1 MFRNKIARFALLVVL
16 YNSLPVLANE
26 ISQEN
31 KILIERATYWDKL
44 GRSDMAVQA
53 WQQLLLTEP
62 DNAQA
67 LAAIARYQAQ
77 SLAAQSEFQV
87 ADIAESESSAV
98 QDGSGLPAESA
109 EAVPLSEPEV
119 PVRKVE
125 DWTEPYLAA
134 PKQNAAISES
144 AVGAGQ
150 ADASATQA
158 LVDHTL
164 DTSNDTAVASD
175 ALSLDVKDADT
186 NNPVV
191 VAPPLNAL
199 PEAGAPAEIAE
210 PQADKIENNIVDTH
224 AAILP
229 TVPENAVTPTVIQE
243 TALPE
248 SAPVASLLPQDQAE
262 LPQELPQELPDTHA
276 ATLLTVPENDVTPT
290 AIQETALPE
299 STPVASLFPREQA
312 ELSQELPDTPAATLL
327 TVPENAVTPAAIQET
342 ALPESAPVASL
353 LPSEQAELPQELPDT
368 QGLVARA
375 QYWEKVGRSDMAVQS
390 WQQLLLV
397 DPDNAQAQAGLARY
411 QGAIHVEQA
420 KPTNHD
426 ASEVVANGEVVVS
439 GEVAQD
445 IHATVEATAVA
456 ASEPAQRV
464 TQQSVVAVQP
474 EGDARKVEDWADL
487 YQSGLKESVLTAE
500 PNASAA
506 LQADGSSSTPAASA
520 IAMENVRIEQAVEQ
534 PVAVAPKA
542 LDTASNAINPTA
554 PETLPR
560 KVATIAPPLTTP
572 AVQAEKWPEFYQ
584 RGFKPVLPEPD
595 IAPTSGGSLLL
606 SDQPSRQEL
615 LDQAQYWDSRGRTD
629 LSAKIRKEL
638 APVEQPAVVV
648 SNKPVVTATEMADK
662 PRFTVSSMPETQA
675 ASVVTERVAAIKA
688 AENTP
693 AAESQQRV
701 TLEENV
707 QALVARPSKQESLDR
722 AQYWE
727 ERGRSDLAAKVPN
740 QPVLLMT
747 EQGDTVLS
755 KNSVASKRIA
765 IAEKVIARNDSAG
778 RAQAGMPEP
787 GTALPAAPLS
797 QKELDEQAA
806 YWEARGR
813 TDLADK
819 ARPAPGIAGTGRDAA
834 ARIAA
839 ADRQMSLL
847 ATDDPVQGK
856 FSATGNARTLGS
868 VAPTR
873 AELDEQ
879 AQYWEDRG
887 RSDLADQLRK
897 KLYAL
902 EPAHPASQSRRT
914 APVQALH
921 ATKTRDN
928 EDARSALEDSLL
940 KNPGSM
946 SARLDLARIYQSAG
960 EMAKA
965 RLQIDSVL
973 AKSPDLP
980 DALYASAQLYATQ
993 RLWWET
999 LHTLDKISPVSR
1011 TTEMGKLQK
1020 MAWAHVQ
1027 IDRADAL
1034 VRQGNNAEAELLL
1047 RQVAAELAVNYNQ
1060 TRQPEPPPLW
1070 KSAAPKAKK
1079 SRR

>member
-299 STPVASLFPREQA
+299 S
-312 ELSQELPDTPAATLL
+312 
-327 TVPENAVTPAAIQET
+327 
-342 ALPESAPVASL
+342 APVASL

-426 ASEVVANGEVVVS
+426 ASEDVANGEVVAS

-464 TQQSVVAVQP
+464 TQQSVVVVQP

-662 PRFTVSSMPETQA
+662 PRFTVSSKPETQA

-819 ARPAPGIAGTGRDAA
+819 ARPAPAIAGTGRDAA